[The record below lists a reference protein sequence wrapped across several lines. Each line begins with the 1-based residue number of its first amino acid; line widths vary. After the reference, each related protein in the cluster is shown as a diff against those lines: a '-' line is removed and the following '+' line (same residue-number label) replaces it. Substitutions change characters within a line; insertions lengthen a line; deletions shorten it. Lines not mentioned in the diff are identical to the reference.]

1 MTSNNQTNSL
11 IKWIIV
17 GVDFVVL
24 NFLIWLFADYHP
36 IVSGW
41 GWEMK
46 WVFLLGNN
54 LALLISELRFSTIVH
69 RRVISAGDI
78 LQRVV
83 GLVLLQMAVAYVI
96 MKMMSMAVP
105 VGRVMLML
113 TPPFFGLL
121 IVSRMVER
129 WTVKRFRQLG
139 RNSRT
144 VTFIGN
150 DPELMNI
157 YDKLVND
164 TTMGYRVKGYY
175 ADDEMGE
182 WTHTKMDDGRSL
194 KADVGGLKDETAM
207 GTSASRSPYRPDQY
221 ASA

>member
-1 MTSNNQTNSL
+1 MTSNDQTNKL
-11 IKWIIV
+11 IKWVIV

-83 GLVLLQMAVAYVI
+83 GLVLVQMV
-96 MKMMSMAVP
+96 
-105 VGRVMLML
+105 
-113 TPPFFGLL
+113 FG
-121 IVSRMVER
+121 
-129 WTVKRFRQLG
+129 
-139 RNSRT
+139 
-144 VTFIGN
+144 
-150 DPELMNI
+150 
-157 YDKLVND
+157 
-164 TTMGYRVKGYY
+164 
-175 ADDEMGE
+175 
-182 WTHTKMDDGRSL
+182 
-194 KADVGGLKDETAM
+194 
-207 GTSASRSPYRPDQY
+207 
-221 ASA
+221 